1 MYKKK
6 ATPSQVDLP
15 IIDKRIV
22 NNNSICPVTLIRGL
36 ISLLLDMNF
45 AGPFLMIFDRP
56 NVPETMEVMN
66 ENQKKAVVV
75 SIPESLLG
83 KIINRRVK
91 CNCGMDST
99 KGSAKDLK
107 Q

>member
-1 MYKKK
+1 M
-6 ATPSQVDLP
+6 PNQVALP
-15 IIDKRIV
+15 MIDKRIV
-22 NNNSICPVTLIRGL
+22 NSNRNCPVTLIRGL

-99 KGSAKDLK
+99 KGSAKYRVK
-107 Q
+107 PV

>member
-1 MYKKK
+1 M
-6 ATPSQVDLP
+6 AVPSQVALP
-15 IIDKRIV
+15 MIDKRIV
-22 NNNSICPVTLIRGL
+22 NSNRNCPVTLISGL
-36 ISLLLDMNF
+36 IVLLLDMNF

-56 NVPETMEVMN
+56 NVPETMEVMK
-66 ENQKKAVVV
+66 ENQKNRLSV
-75 SIPESLLG
+75 SISPEVLA
-83 KIINRRVK
+83 IITIKVK